1 MKEKLKESII
11 KSVTELDENKSLSL
25 VKKALRYGIPM
36 YEIAEYLQQGMS
48 NVGQLFESE
57 EYFIGDLIM
66 AGIIFKEVMK
76 LDEENAIVNETTESK
91 GVILIGT
98 VEGDIHDIGKD
109 IFIGMACVNGFKV
122 VDLGVDVKAEMFVEK
137 IKEIKPDILGMSGLL
152 AEAKKQV
159 MATISAIVKEGLRD
173 NIKIIVGGG
182 LMKESDETEMIYA
195 DAYVKNSQK
204 GLNICLNWAN
214 NGYK

>member
-36 YEIAEYLQQGMS
+36 YEIAEYLQQGMN

-91 GVILIGT
+91 GIILIGT

-122 VDLGVDVKAEMFVEK
+122 VDLGVDVKAEMFVNK

-159 MATISAIVKEGLRD
+159 MSTISAIVQEGLRD
-173 NIKIIVGGG
+173 DIKIIVGGG
-182 LMKESDETEMIYA
+182 LMKESDETETIYA

-204 GLNICLNWAN
+204 GLNICLDWAN

>member
-36 YEIAEYLQQGMS
+36 YEIAEYLQQGMN

-76 LDEENAIVNETTESK
+76 LDEENAIVNETTESR
-91 GVILIGT
+91 GIILIGT

-122 VDLGVDVKAEMFVEK
+122 VDLGVDVKAEMFVNK

-159 MATISAIVKEGLRD
+159 MSTISAIVQEGLRD
-173 NIKIIVGGG
+173 DIKIIVGGG
-182 LMKESDETEMIYA
+182 LMKESDETETIYA

-204 GLNICLNWAN
+204 GLNICLDWAN